1 MLANPPTE
9 SRPYP
14 GTPGGLSIRRRFTTC
29 PAVIGL
35 LFLCASAFAQK
46 DQHLNWTL
54 SVEPASV
61 APGGKALL
69 KMAGRIDEGWHIY
82 SASSPGATPTAIQ
95 LAPNAA
101 VEKYRILQP
110 PPKRAFDPNL
120 NSDTETYE
128 GDVAFLLELTVKP
141 DAAAGPV
148 PLALSARYQTCNP
161 KMCVP
166 TKWSG
171 TASLNV
177 DPAAKSIPPVIPAGY
192 SEPVAPSAGT
202 ASASSAAAGG
212 LGGFILVAFG
222 FGLASI
228 FTPCVFP
235 MIPITMSYFLNRPAG
250 GRRESVVQ
258 ASVFCL
264 GIIVLFS
271 GLGLAASAVLG
282 PAGVKQLGAN
292 PWVNGFI
299 AALFIAFGMSLLGAF
314 EITIPS
320 SILTRLNQSAD
331 QGGYAGSLLMGLTFS
346 LSSFACVG
354 PFVGTLLAG
363 SVTGGATRPLF
374 GMLSFATGLAL
385 PFFLLAVFP
394 GYLKRMPRSGGW
406 LARVKVV
413 MGFVI
418 LAASLYYL
426 SKLDQVAQ
434 LGWLTRER
442 FLAAWIVLFAMAG
455 LYLLGFLR
463 MEGIKSDESL
473 GLGRL
478 LTGIAFLIF
487 AISLLPGMSG
497 AKLGD
502 LDAYV
507 PMASSEVSS
516 GTSASG
522 LVWLKDQYREA
533 LDRARREGKLVFVD
547 FTGYACT
554 NCHWMRANMLSKPEI
569 AAVLKNFVLVEL
581 YTDGT
586 DAASEANQKLQLEKF
601 GTIAEPFYVILD
613 ADEKL
618 IAKSEG
624 TTTDVAT
631 YLAFLNQGSKAAPAL
646 PPSSSPAAE
655 TVPAGG
661 LPQVSTLTGQ
671 PVDAAGLSGKVVVV
685 NFWATWCVPCI
696 QEIPSFNKLHQD
708 LGPKGVVVLGIS
720 MDEGGASLVPPFLK
734 KHPMNYTVA
743 LGSESISKQYSLG
756 DLLPVTLVFD
766 RTGKQV
772 KRFEGFTSEADLQA
786 AVQSA
791 L

>member
-1 MLANPPTE
+1 M
-9 SRPYP
+9 
-14 GTPGGLSIRRRFTTC
+14 RR
-29 PAVIGL
+29 ASGSAIAL
-35 LFLCASAFAQK
+35 LFLCPSAFAQK
-46 DQHLNWTL
+46 DQHVVWTL
-54 SVEPASV
+54 SVEPASI
-61 APGGKALL
+61 APGGKALV
-69 KMAGRIDEGWHIY
+69 KMSGRIDEGWHLY
-82 SASSPGATPTAIQ
+82 SASSPAAIPTKIQ
-95 LAPNAA
+95 LAPNPAL
-101 VEKYRILQP
+101 EKYRILQP
-110 PPKRAFDPNL
+110 KPKRAFDPNF

-128 GDVAFLLELTVKP
+128 GDVAFLLEVAVKP
-141 DAAAGPV
+141 DAPAGSLE
-148 PLALSARYQTCNP
+148 LALSARYQTCNP

-166 TKWSG
+166 SRWSG
-171 TASLNV
+171 TATLTV
-177 DPAAKSIPPVIPAGY
+177 DPAAKAAAPAIPAGY
-192 SEPVAPSAGT
+192 AEPVAP
-202 ASASSAAAGG
+202 ASGPGSPAPSES
-212 LGGFILVAFG
+212 LGGFLVVAFG

-235 MIPITMSYFLNRPAG
+235 MIPITMSYFLNRPTG
-250 GRRESVVQ
+250 GRREGLVQ
-258 ASVFCL
+258 AVVFCL

-271 GLGLAASAVLG
+271 GLGLAASAILG

-292 PWVNGFI
+292 KWVNGFI
-299 AALFIAFGMSLLGAF
+299 AALFTAFAMSLLGAF

-320 SILTRLNQSAD
+320 SILTRLNKSAD
-331 QGGYAGSLLMGLTFS
+331 QGGYVGSLLMGLTFS

-363 SVTGGATRPLF
+363 SVTGAATRPLF
-374 GMLSFATGLAL
+374 GMLTFATGLAL
-385 PFFLLAVFP
+385 PFFLLALFP

-418 LAASLYYL
+418 LAASLYYVA
-426 SKLDQVAQ
+426 KLDQVMQ

-463 MEGIKSDESL
+463 MEGVKADEPV

-478 LTGIAFLIF
+478 LCGIAFLIF

-507 PMASSEVSS
+507 PMASTEAS
-516 GTSASG
+516 GGEAQNG
-522 LVWLKDQYREA
+522 LVWMKDQYREA
-533 LDRARREGKLVFVD
+533 LERARREGKLVFVD

-613 ADEKL
+613 PDEKL
-618 IAKSEG
+618 IAKFEG
-624 TTTDVAT
+624 QTKDVAE
-631 YLAFLNQGSKAAPAL
+631 YLAFLNRGTGGQGPGAKGSSDL
-646 PPSSSPAAE
+646 PHVTS
-655 TVPAGG
+655 
-661 LPQVSTLTGQ
+661 LTG
-671 PVDAAGLSGKVVVV
+671 PPLETAALRGKVVVV

-696 QEIPSFNKLHQD
+696 QEIPSFNKLHKE
-708 LGPKGVVVLGIS
+708 LGPKGLVVLGVS
-720 MDEGGASLVPPFLK
+720 MDEEGATRVGPFLK
-734 KHPMNYTVA
+734 KHPMDYTVA
-743 LGSESISKQYSLG
+743 LGSDAISQQYGLG
-756 DLLPVTLVFD
+756 DLLPVTLIFD
-766 RTGKQV
+766 RSGKQV
-772 KRFEGFTSEADLQA
+772 QRFEGFTSEADLQA
-786 AVQSA
+786 AVQKA